1 MVKYIFFILIALL
14 IDGLQFFL
22 DLAFTAIGA
31 VSGTLGGAAAG
42 AYVCSPAG
50 ATVQS
55 LCAAAGGFLGTFT
68 NPALAAIM
76 VPLCAFLGFVI
87 GVVISLT
94 IGSGLIF
101 LLAYNGMYY
110 PKPMGIG
117 FITEIMPGFDML
129 PGWTTMVVI
138 CVFKDAG
145 LSAQGVLG
153 FAGSVGSVMQ
163 QKAGNAQQEEGK
175 AGSEGTIGTP
185 QRTSRLQ
192 NNTQQTQNTGRAPL
206 ALRKTAADGISP
218 NRSASNDN
226 SPRSAKLAA

>member
-1 MVKYIFFILIALL
+1 
-14 IDGLQFFL
+14 
-22 DLAFTAIGA
+22 
-31 VSGTLGGAAAG
+31 
-42 AYVCSPAG
+42 
-50 ATVQS
+50 
-55 LCAAAGGFLGTFT
+55 
-68 NPALAAIM
+68 
-76 VPLCAFLGFVI
+76 
-87 GVVISLT
+87 
-94 IGSGLIF
+94 
-101 LLAYNGMYY
+101 
-110 PKPMGIG
+110 
-117 FITEIMPGFDML
+117 
-129 PGWTTMVVI
+129 VVI

>member
-163 QKAGNAQQEEGK
+163 QKAGNAQQEAPAVCK
-175 AGSEGTIGTP
+175 TTRNRPKTP
-185 QRTSRLQ
+185 AEHRWRCAKLLPTVYHPTEALQMITLPVLQ
-192 NNTQQTQNTGRAPL
+192 NL
-206 ALRKTAADGISP
+206 LH
-218 NRSASNDN
+218 NR
-226 SPRSAKLAA
+226 